1 MILIFV
7 CEVLDLHPILRQFS
21 QLEKALFKL
30 TRFLGILLNLLI
42 FLLVHDLVLQ
52 PAFHY
57 SFPDLFNTLNEQL
70 FKFVLLAHFVD
81 AFETGLL
88 GLLAL
93 FIEQNL
99 QITDGLVV
107 VGLNNLEILDDLFLY
122 IFLAHV

>member
-7 CEVLDLHPILRQFS
+7 CKVLDLHPILRQFS

-70 FKFVLLAHFVD
+70 FKFILLAHFVD
-81 AFETGLL
+81 AFEAGLL
-88 GLLAL
+88 GLFAL

-99 QITDGLVV
+99 
-107 VGLNNLEILDDLFLY
+107 
-122 IFLAHV
+122 